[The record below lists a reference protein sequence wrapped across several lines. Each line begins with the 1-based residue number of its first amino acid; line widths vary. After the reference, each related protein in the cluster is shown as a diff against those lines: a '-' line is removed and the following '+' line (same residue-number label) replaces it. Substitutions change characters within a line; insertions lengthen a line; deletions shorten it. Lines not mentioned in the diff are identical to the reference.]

1 MKKMSK
7 QKKQQG
13 SIWLWSGVLLA
24 LGLAAALLVGSLN
37 RNQSAVVDAAAGNL
51 PLEVSVAQAADL
63 REQGV
68 LMLDVR
74 EPEEWREAHI
84 PGATLI
90 PLGELAG
97 RLDELPKD
105 QPIVVVCRSGNRSA
119 VGRDILLQAGF
130 EPVTSMAGGMNDWK
144 AAGYETASGD

>member
-1 MKKMSK
+1 MSK

-13 SIWLWSGVLLA
+13 SIWLWGGVLLA
-24 LGLAAALLVGSLN
+24 LGLGAALLLGALN
-37 RNQSAVVDAAAGNL
+37 PNPSAVVDAAAGEL

-74 EPEEWREAHI
+74 EPDEWREVHI

-97 RLDELPKD
+97 RVDELPKD

-119 VGRDILLQAGF
+119 VGRDILLEAGF
-130 EPVTSMAGGMNDWK
+130 EQVTSMAGGMNDWK